1 MNHIDRLLIQARKAV
16 NPPIFSALCIIDHDN
31 ITGKWKAVPQL
42 WDGVPGSGFMD
53 DAIPADWVSEYG
65 TADEAA
71 EAVNNLFASLNISNP
86 NRVVIIVDDVGALE
100 D

>member
-16 NPPIFSALCIIDHDN
+16 NPPIFSALCIIDHDD
-31 ITGKWKAVPQL
+31 ITGKWKAAPQF
-42 WDGVPGSGFMD
+42 WNGFPGSGFMP
-53 DAIPADWVSEYG
+53 APADWKTEYG

-86 NRVVIIVDDVGALE
+86 NRAVIIVDDMEVLE